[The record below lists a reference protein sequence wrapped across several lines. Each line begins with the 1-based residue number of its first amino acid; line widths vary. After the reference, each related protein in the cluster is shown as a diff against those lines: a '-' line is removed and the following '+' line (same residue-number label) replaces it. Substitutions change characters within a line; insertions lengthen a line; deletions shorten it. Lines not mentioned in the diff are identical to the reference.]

1 MEKIELS
8 EHGIS
13 MTFYVT
19 DEGNVALCRFS
30 LNSEEEEKAIDEC
43 FISEVNLS
51 GSDTNG
57 RFGVRH
63 VKSSELLSLKYKTHL
78 LTENEHGRKLEI
90 VMSNG
95 KIEVTA
101 HYQFYSDA
109 AAFRAWKTVKNISS
123 EPIGLEYVASFT
135 YTGIDR
141 DNFKLYVPYNSWC
154 NELRWRCHSAEEL
167 AFCSK
172 SRFSVSNSD
181 SWSTGEHAPM
191 GAVEWNGKVLMWQI
205 ENNGA
210 WQWELCNTKSYAGV
224 MISGPTEQENS
235 WYKSLLSGESFESVK
250 TGITLG
256 KSFDEALSAMTD
268 YRRQIIHDNE
278 ENRRLPVIFN
288 DYMHCLWADP
298 TEEKMVP
305 LIDRAAEL
313 GCEYYCMD
321 AGWYADGTWWDCV
334 GVWEENNRRFPNGIK
349 KVFDYIRSK
358 GMVPGIW
365 LETEVM
371 GVKCPILDQFDDSC
385 FFMKHGKRIIN
396 RGRYLLDFRN
406 EKVRDFA
413 TKTVDRVVSEYG
425 AGYIKF
431 DYNSTTGK
439 GTDYDS
445 DSFGDGLLEHNRAYL
460 NWIRSIKAK
469 YPSLI
474 IENCS
479 SGGLRMDYAMLSEHH
494 IQSISDQEQYTNT
507 AYIAAAAPTAVL
519 PEQSGVWACVG
530 KGKAKNETEFLMV
543 NALLQR
549 LYLSGRIDIA
559 EEEALKTV
567 KEGVELFKSI
577 RSEIPSSHPYYPLG
591 LPRTDEKVICL
602 GFDYGTCRRITVWS
616 LSNEENAAVIP
627 VEYNTAKIIYPSDSK
642 VKLSG
647 KSGALKVTFPGEL
660 SAAIIE
666 LK

>member
-1 MEKIELS
+1 MKYIELS
-8 EHGIS
+8 EHGINLK
-13 MTFYVT
+13 FCVT
-19 DEGNVALCRFS
+19 DEGNVALTNFS
-30 LNSEEEEKAIDEC
+30 LNLDGKEKAPDEC

-51 GSDTNG
+51 GSLGNG

-63 VKSSELLSLKYKTHL
+63 VKSSELLSLKYKNHSVS
-78 LTENEHGRKLEI
+78 ENGHGRKLEI
-90 VMSNG
+90 VMDNG
-95 KIEVTA
+95 VIEVTA
-101 HYQFYSDA
+101 HYQLYNKA
-109 AAFRAWKTVKNISS
+109 AALRSWKTVKNISD
-123 EPIGLEYVASFT
+123 EAVGLEYVASFT

-141 DNFKLYVPYNSWC
+141 DNFNLYVPYNSWC
-154 NELRWRCHSAEEL
+154 NELRWRCHSAAEL

-181 SWSTGEHAPM
+181 SWSTGEHLPM
-191 GAVEWNGKVLMWQI
+191 GAVECNGEVLMWQI

-235 WYKSLLSGESFESVK
+235 WYKSLLAGESFESVK

-268 YRRQIIHDNE
+268 YRREIIRNND

-288 DYMHCLWADP
+288 DYMQCLWADP
-298 TEEKMVP
+298 TEEKMKP

-334 GVWEENNRRFPNGIK
+334 GVWEQNDRRFPNGIK

-371 GVKCPILDQFDDSC
+371 GVKCSILDRFDDSC

-406 EKVRDFA
+406 ERVREFA
-413 TKTVDRVVSEYG
+413 TQTVDRVVAKYG

-439 GTDYDS
+439 GTDYAS

-460 NWIRSIKAK
+460 DWIRSIKAK
-469 YPSLI
+469 YPHLI

-479 SGGLRMDYAMLSEHH
+479 SGGLRMEYAMLSEHH
-494 IQSISDQEQYTNT
+494 IQSISDREDFVGT

-519 PEQSGVWACVG
+519 PEQSGVWACAG
-530 KGKAKNETEFLMV
+530 KGKAKNEAELLMV
-543 NALLQR
+543 NALMQR

-559 EEEALKTV
+559 EEETLKTV
-567 KEGVELFKSI
+567 REGIELFKSI
-577 RSEIPSSHPYYPLG
+577 RAEIPASHPYYPLG
-591 LPRTDEKVICL
+591 LPRTDEKIICL
-602 GFDYGTCRRITVWS
+602 GFDYGTCRRIAVWS
-616 LSNEENAAVIP
+616 FNNEESVAVIP
-627 VEYNTAKIIYPSDSK
+627 AEYNMARIIYPSASG
-642 VKLSG
+642 VKIAG
-647 KSGALKVTFPGEL
+647 ESGALEVSFPGEL